1 MAPVT
6 YPRIPE
12 SNWWKLRDQFKK
24 TLPAA
29 VTTAYVRS
37 LLGLNSEGAARNLL
51 GPLRQVGLVDDSG
64 RPTPRANDWRNDAKY
79 AEVCQ
84 EILSEVYPQE
94 LRDLHC
100 GPDADRQAVQQWFM
114 HNAQLGEKASA
125 GNAAFYQ
132 LLNQTVPHSADA
144 PTKRAEPSK
153 ATSKPSAK
161 RRSGTGSST
170 AAVQVAP
177 QPATI
182 VAPAPAGVNAGPTIH
197 VDLQIHVSPDAGTEQ
212 IDAMFA
218 AMAKHLYG
226 K

>member
-29 VTTAYVRS
+29 VTAAYVRS

-51 GPLRQVGLVDDSG
+51 GPLRQVGLIDDAG
-64 RPTPRANDWRNDAKY
+64 KPTPRANDWRNDAKY
-79 AEVCQ
+79 AEVCRA
-84 EILSEVYPQE
+84 ILADVYPQE
-94 LRDLHC
+94 LLDLHS
-100 GPDADRQAVQQWFM
+100 GPETDRQSVQQWFM
-114 HNAQLGEKASA
+114 HNAALGEKAA
-125 GNAAFYQ
+125 TGNAQFYL
-132 LLNQTVPHSADA
+132 LLNQSVAHSADA
-144 PTKRAEPSK
+144 AVKKTEGSKTSAKPATKRKVKS
-153 ATSKPSAK
+153 
-161 RRSGTGSST
+161 
-170 AAVQVAP
+170 VVVDQVASESIP
-177 QPATI
+177 PAT
-182 VAPAPAGVNAGPTIH
+182 ARQKNAAGVPTVHI
-197 VDLQIHVSPDAGTEQ
+197 DLQIHVSPDAGPEQ